1 MELKALNRANRAFV
15 QGEAQI
21 RKNIRLVLQSSMN
34 ACLLVSNE
42 QDGQD
47 KTNQYNQLSGFS
59 VIDL

>member
-21 RKNIRLVLQSSMN
+21 RKNIRLVLQSSKN

-47 KTNQYNQLSGFS
+47 KTNQYNQQSGFS